1 MIEKLEEF
9 SKYITVA
16 GFKNVKVIDVDEFF
30 LDVKKRAGKA
40 CVQFFDADSI
50 AGADHLRFATINALT
65 AFKNKLNISNSVA
78 METLLYASAQ
88 HQIKNSLKLL
98 GISSKSRHV
107 AVLILTE
114 TKEQASAILDSIS
127 ELFRDKR
134 DDSVIEFT
142 NEKVSRIKK
151 IFGISTLEVEARIDA
166 KRGEKAALT
175 ELVIEH
181 MAVKVSTSSKKTG
194 TSEKG

>member
-1 MIEKLEEF
+1 MWGKNMIEKLEEF

-16 GFKNVKVIDVDEFF
+16 GFKNKVTDIDQFF
-30 LDVKKRAGKA
+30 LDVKKRAGNA

-50 AGADHLRFATINALT
+50 AGADHLRFAAISALT

-88 HQIKNSLKLL
+88 HQIKDSLKLL

-114 TKEQASAILDSIS
+114 TKEQASAVLDSIS
-127 ELFRDKR
+127 ELFRGKR

-142 NEKVSRIKK
+142 DEKVSRIKK
-151 IFGISTLEVEARIDA
+151 IFGISQLEIEARTEG
-166 KRGEKAALT
+166 KLGEKEALSN
-175 ELVIEH
+175 LVIEH
-181 MAVKVSTSSKKTG
+181 MALLAT
-194 TSEKG
+194 ER